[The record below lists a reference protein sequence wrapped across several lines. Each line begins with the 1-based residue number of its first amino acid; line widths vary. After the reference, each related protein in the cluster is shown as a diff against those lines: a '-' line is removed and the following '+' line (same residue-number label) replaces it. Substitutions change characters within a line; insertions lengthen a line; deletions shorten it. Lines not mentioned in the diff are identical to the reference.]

1 MAGHQKRMSAPTSW
15 TVTRKTHKWAVRPVP
30 GAHSKKRCV
39 PLAIVLRDMLKLG
52 DNIKEIRYMLNSKQ
66 ILVDGKI
73 IRDHKFP
80 IGIFDVVSICP
91 RSEIWDSCS
100 PEGTST
106 PAIKIHYRVLLNPK
120 GKFTLH
126 KIKDSNVKL
135 CRINNKT
142 IVKGGTVQLNLHDGS
157 NVIGSNEYR
166 SGDSVVLKLPERRIV
181 KRLEYKPGNLVMVV
195 GGQHS
200 GEIGT
205 IKEAIE
211 VRSSRPNMVVLKN
224 DREFETIK
232 DYVFVIGTEKPDI
245 GLGVRK

>member
-1 MAGHQKRMSAPTSW
+1 MTGHQKRMSAPTSW

-30 GAHSKKRCV
+30 GPHSKKRCV
-39 PLAIVLRDMLKLG
+39 PLAIVLRDILKLG
-52 DNIKEIRYMLNSKQ
+52 DNIKEIRYMLNNKQ
-66 ILVDGKI
+66 ILVDGKV

-91 RSEIWDSCS
+91 
-100 PEGTST
+100 
-106 PAIKIHYRVLLNPK
+106 PAIKMHYRVLLNPR
-120 GKFTLH
+120 GKFILH

-142 IVKGGTVQLNLHDGS
+142 IIKKGTVQLNLHDGS
-157 NVIGSNEYR
+157 NVIGTNEYR
-166 SGDSVVLKLPERRIV
+166 SGDSVILKLPERKIL
-181 KRLEYKPGNLVMVV
+181 KRLEYKPGNLVMIV

-211 VRSSRPNMVVLKN
+211 VRSSRPNMVAVKS

-232 DYVFVIGTEKPDI
+232 DYVFVIGCNTEKSDI
-245 GLGVRK
+245 DLGVPK